1 MTVTTELYAFAAQ
14 TQLAD
19 AIDIVADNIA
29 NADTPGYKREEL
41 RFTEYLQKLGTTE
54 ELSGSDR
61 RRDFSDGP
69 LMRTGNPLD
78 LAIRGEAFFS
88 VETPEGVM
96 YTRNGHFTIDQ
107 DGNLATSTGFKV
119 LGDDGGPIVFA
130 PTDTNITI
138 GPDGKVLA
146 EGAEIGT
153 LDLVSFADP
162 GRLERAG
169 NSLFIARGEQPEAA
183 KDATIAQGM
192 IEDSNVQPV
201 VEITRMMK
209 VMRGFSAAQKLIN
222 DEDERIRQALQ
233 VLTQVS

>member
-14 TQLAD
+14 TQLSD

-41 RFTEYLQKLGTTE
+41 RFSEYLQKLGTTE
-54 ELSGSDR
+54 ELSGPDR

-69 LMRTGNPLD
+69 LTRTGNALD
-78 LAIRGEAFFS
+78 VAIRGEAFFS

-107 DGNLATSTGFKV
+107 DGNLATSTGLKI
-119 LGDDGGPIVFA
+119 LGNDGGPIVFA
-130 PTDTNITI
+130 PTDTDITI
-138 GPDGKVLA
+138 GSDGKILA
-146 EGAEIGT
+146 QGAEIGT
-153 LDLVSFADP
+153 LDLVSFANT
-162 GRLERAG
+162 GSLERAG

-192 IEDSNVQPV
+192 IEDSNVRPV

-209 VMRGFSAAQKLIN
+209 VMRGFSAAQKML
-222 DEDERIRQALQ
+222 DEEDERIRQALQ

>member
-41 RFTEYLQKLGTTE
+41 RFSEYLQKLGTTE

-69 LMRTGNPLD
+69 LTRTGNSLD
-78 LAIRGEAFFS
+78 VAIRGEAFFS

-107 DGNLATSTGFKV
+107 DGNLSTSTGLKV

-130 PTDTNITI
+130 PTDTEITI
-138 GPDGKVLA
+138 GSDGKVLA
-146 EGAEIGT
+146 QGAEIGK
-153 LDLVSFADP
+153 LDLVSFADTKS
-162 GRLERAG
+162 LERAG
-169 NSLFIARGEQPEAA
+169 NSLFIARGQQPEPA

-192 IEDSNVQPV
+192 IEDSNVRPV

-209 VMRGFSAAQKLIN
+209 VMRGFSAAQKML
-222 DEDERIRQALQ
+222 DEEDERIRQALQ